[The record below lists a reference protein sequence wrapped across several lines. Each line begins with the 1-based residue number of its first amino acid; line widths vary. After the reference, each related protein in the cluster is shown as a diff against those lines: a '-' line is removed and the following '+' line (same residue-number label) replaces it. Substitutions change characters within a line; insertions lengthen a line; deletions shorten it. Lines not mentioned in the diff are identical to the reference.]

1 MNFFFEMKTE
11 IVNYMKLLR
20 EFIQT
25 SAKALMGLDRRVT
38 VNALSELEHDNIHIN
53 NPLWSSINR
62 PSMRQSYEDLIRVDG
77 IANLMGTNGEKINE
91 LDDDL
96 ELNDFI
102 DE

>member
-1 MNFFFEMKTE
+1 
-11 IVNYMKLLR
+11 
-20 EFIQT
+20 
-25 SAKALMGLDRRVT
+25 
-38 VNALSELEHDNIHIN
+38 
-53 NPLWSSINR
+53 
-62 PSMRQSYEDLIRVDG
+62 MRQSYEDLIRVDG